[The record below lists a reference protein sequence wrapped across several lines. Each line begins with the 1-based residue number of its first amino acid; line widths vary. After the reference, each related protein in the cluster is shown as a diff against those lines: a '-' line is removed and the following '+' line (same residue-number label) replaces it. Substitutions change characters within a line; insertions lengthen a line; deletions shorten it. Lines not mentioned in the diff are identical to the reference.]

1 LVLVKISRGRRR
13 NLFCDFEEA
22 LVKHLIVTGG
32 LLLAAAPGD
41 SMPMITDV
49 PTLTAAAIRR
59 RIDVPMSAIHI
70 LAAKPS
76 TRMPGF
82 VVCGTVDRQPA
93 DHHQNGAGTERFFVV
108 IPGDFA
114 ILDQDGPG
122 LVDTYWSANQ
132 CR

>member
-1 LVLVKISRGRRR
+1 MSSPRRWPYAFR
-13 NLFCDFEEA
+13 NFEEA
-22 LVKHLIVTGG
+22 LVKHLILTGS

-41 SMPMITDV
+41 SMPMMADV

-70 LAAKPS
+70 STAKPS

-82 VVCGTVDRQPA
+82 VVCGVVDRQPA
-93 DHHQNGAGTERFFVV
+93 DQHQNGGDTQRFFVV